1 MSTIENKKNALFAVS
16 SIILM
21 IGGGFLL
28 DRTLTVFYDGS
39 SALSVVSLSLLS
51 VLLYT
56 VGVFLMGRCTD
67 RKHIRRSY
75 AGISSGAVFAL
86 LLIAF
91 GMLLLGFNTGYL
103 PSAWKI
109 FFFSWPMLLFIAGI
123 LYVCRGRL
131 ILGVILAVTGKFF
144 LFSRADDIYLYDIHK
159 QFLST
164 YWPVFIIVLGVF
176 ILLSILITPRLFTYN
191 EGRKE
196 SYTGNQDG
204 KIDYRS
210 TFSGTE
216 QVILDP
222 IFKGGN
228 IETTFGGINLDLRR
242 TSLAEGDTFLNVQ
255 TTFGGIEIKAPDSWE
270 IEIHSSTFAGGVNDS
285 RMKNNDKDKSRKL
298 IILAKCTFGGIEI
311 K

>member
-21 IGGGFLL
+21 VGGGLL
-28 DRTLTVFYDGS
+28 LSRTLTVFYSES
-39 SALSVVSLSLLS
+39 SALSVVLLSLLS

-56 VGVFLMGRCTD
+56 VGVFLMGRCAD
-67 RKHIRRSY
+67 RRRIRRSY
-75 AGISSGAVFAL
+75 AGISNGAVFAL
-86 LLIAF
+86 LLVAY
-91 GMLLLGFNTGYL
+91 GMLLLGFTTDYF
-103 PSAWKI
+103 PYPWKL
-109 FFFSWPMLLFIAGI
+109 FFFSWPMLLFVAGI

-131 ILGVILAVTGKFF
+131 ILGVILAVTGKFL
-144 LFSRADDIYLYDIHK
+144 LFSKADDVYLYDIHG

-164 YWPVFIIVLGVF
+164 YWPIFIIVLGIF
-176 ILLSILITPRLFTYN
+176 IFLSIIMTPRLFTYN
-191 EGRKE
+191 GSGKD
-196 SYTGNQDG
+196 SYTGNRDG
-204 KIDYRS
+204 KINYQS

-228 IETTFGGINLDLRR
+228 IETLFGGINLDLRR

-255 TTFGGIEIKAPDSWE
+255 TTFGGIEIKAPDNWD

-298 IILAKCTFGGIEI
+298 IIIAKCTFGGIEI

>member
-1 MSTIENKKNALFAVS
+1 MSTIENKKNALFVVS

-21 IGGGFLL
+21 VCGGLL
-28 DRTLTVFYDGS
+28 LSRTLTVFYDEL
-39 SALSVVSLSLLS
+39 SALSVVLLSLLS

-56 VGVFLMGRCTD
+56 AGTFLMGRCAN
-67 RKHIRRSY
+67 RKRLRRPY
-75 AGISSGAVFAL
+75 AEINNGAIFAL

-103 PSAWKI
+103 PSAWQR
-109 FFFSWPMLLFIAGI
+109 FFLSWPMLLFIIGI

-131 ILGVILAVTGKFF
+131 ILGIILAVAGKFF
-144 LFSRADDIYLYDIHK
+144 LFSRADDIYLYDIHG

-164 YWPVFIIVLGVF
+164 YWPVFIIILGIF
-176 ILLSILITPRLFTYN
+176 ILLSILITPRLFTYRGN
-191 EGRKE
+191 RTE
-196 SYTGNQDG
+196 SYTGSPDG
-204 KIDYRS
+204 KINYRS

-228 IETTFGGINLDLRR
+228 IETTFGGIELDLRR

-255 TTFGGIEIKAPDSWE
+255 TTFGGVEIKAPDSWE
-270 IEIHSSTFAGGVNDS
+270 IEIHSNTFAGGVNDS
-285 RMKNNDKDKSRKL
+285 RVKNNDKDKSRKL